1 MDMKRFDNPSIA
13 IVGAGAMGCLFG
25 GLLAEG
31 GLDVTLID
39 VWKDHVDRINREGLK
54 IVGFGGDRHV
64 RVRAVQDARDVER
77 ADIVFFQ
84 CKATANKAAA
94 SSVRHLFETEGT
106 VGISFQN
113 GLGSEEEIGNIV
125 GVGHMLMGL
134 TAQSAMLDGPGVVRA
149 FADLPSYIGELQ
161 GGGSE
166 RAAAAASALTR
177 AGLHVFASETILRE
191 KWSKLLVNIAFAG
204 TSGTTGLTL
213 GRVIEHPELS
223 EVARAAMEEAAAV
236 AEAWGVSLDPAARM
250 KTFDQ
255 ILSGEARNNKASVCA
270 DLAAGRLTEVDYI
283 YGTVIRLAA
292 ELGIAVPTL
301 RALSALIKGREE
313 AAKQPIPAAA

>member
-1 MDMKRFDNPSIA
+1 MTRFDNPSVA

-39 VWKDHVDRINREGLK
+39 VWKDHVDRINRDGLRV
-54 IVGFGGDRHV
+54 VGFGGDRHV
-64 RVRAVQDARDVER
+64 RVRAVLDAREVRE

-84 CKATANKAAA
+84 CKATANTAAA
-94 SSVRHLFETEGT
+94 NSVRHLFARLGT

-113 GLGSEEEIGNIV
+113 GLGSEEEIGGIV
-125 GVGHMLMGL
+125 GLENMLMGL
-134 TAQSAMLDGPGVVRA
+134 TAQSAMLDGPGAVRA

-161 GGGSE
+161 GGVSE
-166 RAAAAASALTR
+166 RAAAIAAALSQ
-177 AGLHVFASETILRE
+177 AGLRVVASENILRE
-191 KWSKLLVNIAFAG
+191 KWAKLLVNIAFAG

-213 GRVIEHPELS
+213 GGVIEHPELCA
-223 EVARAAMEEAAAV
+223 VAKAAMDEAAAV
-236 AEAWGVSLDPAARM
+236 ALARGVSLDPAARL

-255 ILSGEARNNKASVCA
+255 ILSGDARNNKASVCA
-270 DLAAGRLTEVDYI
+270 DLNAGRPTEVDYI
-283 YGTVIRLAA
+283 YGTVIRAAA

-313 AAKQPIPAAA
+313 AARTPASAAA